1 MVLGPMTK
9 FQNYATCTQLKVAV
23 DNLPKENQNLDLFLA
38 MFVKPVG
45 QQEVNVLVQLRKD

>member
-45 QQEVNVLVQLRKD
+45 QQEVNVLAQLVKD

>member
-1 MVLGPMTK
+1 MGLGLMTK
-9 FQNYATCTQLKVAV
+9 FILYATCIQLKVAV

-45 QQEVNVLVQLRKD
+45 QQEVNVLVQLKKG